1 MNVRKRDKGKVNQKD
16 SSLRVTSQYTVG
28 VKKQKKLEFYT
39 TLTRKRVLLLSLL
52 VYLTIVLHAEVRVGG
67 G

>member
-1 MNVRKRDKGKVNQKD
+1 VRKRDKGEVNQKD

-52 VYLTIVLHAEVRVGG
+52 VYLTIVLHAEVRAGG

>member
-1 MNVRKRDKGKVNQKD
+1 MNVRKRDKGEVNQKD